1 MPAVPND
8 EDQGGFNW
16 NDLGR
21 VGAAAGVGMLPSLLF
36 GGGSR
41 QTSRDINS
49 IIGEL
54 RAGSGDSMRRG
65 SAYLDSSDDLI
76 KQLTSYLTPLLSGD
90 RNAALE
96 AVQPEVRG
104 VLDQYDTAI
113 KNVTQFAPR
122 GGGRTGALVDLE
134 ASRGQ
139 AVQDLLTGARRDAGD
154 KAQTIAQMLSS
165 MGLNLNQQGMSQLAQ
180 ALAALTQKHGSE
192 KESSSALGGSIG
204 KILSGLLFGGA

>member
-1 MPAVPND
+1 MPND
-8 EDQGGFNW
+8 EAGGFSW
-16 NDLGR
+16 GDLGR
-21 VGAAAGVGMLPSLLF
+21 SSAALGVGILPSLLF
-36 GGGSR
+36 GGGG

-49 IIGEL
+49 IIGDL
-54 RAGSGDSMRRG
+54 RTGSGESMRRG
-65 SAYLDSSDDLI
+65 AGYLDSSDDLI
-76 KQLTSYLTPLLSGD
+76 KQLTSYLTPILSGD

-104 VLDQYDTAI
+104 VLDQYDTAL

-134 ASRGQ
+134 AGRGQ